1 MAGGDLFMPGSQHDY
16 DRVKE
21 GLNDGS
27 VLRSQLQVNV
37 TRVLHMAEQLCK

>member
-16 DRVKE
+16 DRIKE
-21 GLNDGS
+21 GLDDGS
-27 VLRSQLQVNV
+27 VLRSQLQVNA